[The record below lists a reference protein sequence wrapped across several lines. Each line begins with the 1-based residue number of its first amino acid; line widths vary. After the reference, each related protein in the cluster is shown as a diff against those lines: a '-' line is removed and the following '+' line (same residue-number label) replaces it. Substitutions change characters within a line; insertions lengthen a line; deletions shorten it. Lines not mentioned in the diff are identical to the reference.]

1 VTESSSASIAGAGT
15 RVRRAMLGVVA
26 AVAALALTSG
36 PTLAA
41 VPPVFNNIPTTL
53 PGNLGSVGFEATSTT
68 ELGDLIELGPGTR
81 SSQDLPVTVVLSVW
95 ACEKGGNATCVTTP
109 GATWSQP
116 LTLTIYSVDHS
127 GPVPAVGSTV
137 LSVTTVFDI
146 PFRPSFDP
154 TGPCAGKSTGWWP
167 TADKFCYNGMLH
179 PVTFTL
185 PQGLTLPE
193 ELIWGISFTTGD
205 YGPGHTGIGGYW
217 NSLNVAVHTFPD
229 LPPYGTDVEP
239 SSIFIAST
247 ADWVYQDGDAGDGLF
262 RDDQGGWAGL
272 APLAC
277 FGADCAV
284 NDPLAT
290 PRPSPPPTPTSTATA
305 TAVPTATPA
314 DSPTVTASPSATPFQ
329 SIAGATGVASRATPP
344 ATNAGGDSSSG
355 SSPLVF
361 LLLFVA
367 FGAAVLT
374 MAETRRRNAG
384 R

>member
-1 VTESSSASIAGAGT
+1 VTESSSESIARAGT
-15 RVRRAMLGVVA
+15 RVSRAVLGVVA
-26 AVAALALTSG
+26 ALAALALTSG

-41 VPPVFNNIPTTL
+41 VPAVFNNIPTTL
-53 PGNLGSVGFEATSTT
+53 PGNVGSVGFEATSTT

-81 SSQDLPVTVVLSVW
+81 SSQELPVTVVLSVW

-109 GATWSQP
+109 GDTWSQP
-116 LTLTIYSVDHS
+116 LTLTLYSVDHS

-154 TGPCAGKSTGWWP
+154 TGPCAGKSTGWWS

-185 PQGLTLPE
+185 PQGLTLPD

-205 YGPGHTGIGGYW
+205 YGPGHTGTDGYW

-239 SSIFIAST
+239 SSIFIASN
-247 ADWVYQDGDAGDGLF
+247 GPF

-284 NDPLAT
+284 SDPLAT
-290 PRPSPPPTPTSTATA
+290 PRPSPTPTATSTATP
-305 TAVPTATPA
+305 TAVPTVTPA
-314 DSPTVTASPSATPFQ
+314 DSPTLAASQSATPFQ
-329 SIAGATGVASRATPP
+329 SIAGASGVASRATPP
-344 ATNAGGDSSSG
+344 ATNAGGGSSSG
-355 SSPLVF
+355 SSPLAV
-361 LLLFVA
+361 LLIFVA

-374 MAETRRRNAG
+374 IAATRRRNAG